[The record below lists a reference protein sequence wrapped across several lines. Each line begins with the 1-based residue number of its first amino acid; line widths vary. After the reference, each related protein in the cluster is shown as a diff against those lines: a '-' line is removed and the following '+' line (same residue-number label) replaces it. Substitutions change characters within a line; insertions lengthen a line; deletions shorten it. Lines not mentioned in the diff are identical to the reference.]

1 MPDDAD
7 LVSEARLG
15 SEAAF
20 RAIVERYR
28 PAVFTVAFRL
38 VGDRILAEDITQET
52 LLVAWRD
59 LAELRETDRLVG
71 WLAGIARNLARRTLR
86 RRARCATA
94 LHALECAGRTARTP
108 HDETLDSEEET
119 LICRALREIPDAL
132 RRPLLLYYLEG
143 RSIRQVAWELMLSE
157 TAVKQRLLRGRNEL
171 RSFASPPSQ
180 PAGRM
185 VEWRPRCA
193 R

>member
-1 MPDDAD
+1 MLTDAT
-7 LVSEARLG
+7 LVSEARQG
-15 SEAAF
+15 SQAAF
-20 RAIVERYR
+20 RTIVERYR
-28 PAVFTVAFRL
+28 PAVYTVAFRL
-38 VGDRILAEDITQET
+38 VGDRIVAEDITQET
-52 LLVAWRD
+52 LFVAWRD
-59 LAELRETDRLVG
+59 LAELRETDRLIG

-94 LHALECAGRTARTP
+94 LHALEVAGRTARTP

-119 LICRALREIPDAL
+119 LIVRALREIPDAL

-143 RSIRQVAWELMLSE
+143 RSIREVAWDLMLSE

-171 RSFASPPSQ
+171 RSFAATPT
-180 PAGRM
+180 M
-185 VEWRPRCA
+185 TEWRPRCA

>member
-1 MPDDAD
+1 MLTDAD
-7 LVSEARLG
+7 LVSEARQG
-15 SEAAF
+15 SAAAF

-28 PAVFTVAFRL
+28 PAIYAIAFRL
-38 VGDRILAEDITQET
+38 VGDRIVAEDITQET

-59 LAELRETDRLVG
+59 LDELRETERLVG
-71 WLAGIARNLARRTLR
+71 WLVGIARNLARRTLR

-94 LHALECAGRTARTP
+94 LHALEVAGRTARTP

-119 LICRALREIPDAL
+119 LIVRALREIPDAL

-143 RSIRQVAWELMLSE
+143 RSIREVAWDLMLSE

-171 RSFASPPSQ
+171 RSFAATSSPR
-180 PAGRM
+180 ADRM

>member
-1 MPDDAD
+1 MLDDAE

-15 SEAAF
+15 SQAAF

-59 LAELRETDRLVG
+59 LAGLRDTDRLVG

-94 LHALECAGRTARTP
+94 LHALEVAGRTARTP

-143 RSIRQVAWELMLSE
+143 RSIREVAWDLMLSE

-171 RSFASPPSQ
+171 RSFAATPPAQ
-180 PAGRM
+180 ADRI